1 MAQVSVEMLARFVLV
16 AFLAL
21 GKVAGID
28 NCNTQS
34 GELVFH
40 IFLSELF
47 CVVLVVYVSD
57 SFCMFEFVDCG
68 RLGSHDIG

>member
-1 MAQVSVEMLARFVLV
+1 MAQVSVEMLLGFVLV

-34 GELVFH
+34 GELVFYD
-40 IFLSELF
+40 FLSN
-47 CVVLVVYVSD
+47 VVL
-57 SFCMFEFVDCG
+57 CG
-68 RLGSHDIG
+68 FSCLCV